1 MPAILLIGEDE
12 FLLETRAAVLR
23 TTGAEMVCTDVSS
36 ALSRLE
42 KNSFDLA
49 LLCHSIPGPVCQT
62 LIDVIRQNWPST
74 RILLVSAVRS
84 WEQTESAD
92 GVETCTPNPERLIQR
107 TIELLGRRRVAA
119 VRPII
124 LERSTR
130 NAIRR

>member
-36 ALSRLE
+36 ALSRFQ
-42 KNSFDLA
+42 KNNYDLA

-74 RILLVSAVRS
+74 RILLVSAIRN
-84 WEQTESAD
+84 WEQVESGD

-107 TIELLGRRRVAA
+107 TIELLGRRRVSA
-119 VRPII
+119 VRPMI
-124 LERSTR
+124 LDRGAR